1 MLFTWLMLA
10 GFIFLFTPQKL
21 TNNFQF
27 VFARLFRW
35 PLSIGR
41 NISLSVHAQL
51 PSEDVVSRRRYN
63 QLQNHLTNI
72 TEQRDQEHKKVEK
85 LSRMRDR
92 AGWESMRFVLADVIT
107 GSEGT
112 QSELIINRGE
122 NDGLIKGKFVL
133 GDNSIIGTIS
143 EVSSR
148 TSRVK
153 LVTDSSC
160 KIAIKTTE
168 SNVESIMQGS
178 DDNFGKVRMVNVKHK
193 VRVGETIK
201 AATKP
206 GLLDVPVIVGK
217 VAECKRDEENPLLWD
232 ITVKPV
238 CEIDRLKDVA
248 VIVMNSQ

>member
-1 MLFTWLMLA
+1 MLA
-10 GFIFLFTPQKL
+10 GFIFLFIPPKL

-27 VFARLFRW
+27 VFARFFRW

-107 GSEGT
+107 GSEGA

-122 NDGLIKGKFVL
+122 SDGLRMGQFVL

-153 LVTDSSC
+153 LVTDPSC

-168 SNVESIMQGS
+168 SNVESIMQGNG
-178 DDNFGKVRMVNVKHK
+178 DNCGKVRMVNVKHK

-238 CEIDRLKDVA
+238 CEIDRLKDVV